1 MIKFFEKNKIAAV
14 YIPLVIYWMVLL
26 TATSLPSQDLPKV
39 GVSDKIEHFS
49 AYLILAVL
57 LNLTLLVQN
66 KFETL
71 RKYPSLS
78 TLTIIAFYALID
90 ELHQLFIPGRDCEA
104 LDWVADFIGA
114 ILGIILI
121 NIILNFTK
129 AQLTKKS

>member
-1 MIKFFEKNKIAAV
+1 MIRFFEKNKIVAV
-14 YIPLVIYWMVLL
+14 YIPLIIYWLVLL
-26 TATSLPSQDLPKV
+26 TATSLPSKDLPNT

-57 LNLTLLVQN
+57 LNLTLVVQN

-71 RKYPSLS
+71 KKYPSLS

-90 ELHQLFIPGRDCEA
+90 ELHQLYIPGRDCEA

-114 ILGIILI
+114 ILGIVLI
-121 NIILNFTK
+121 NIIFNFTK
-129 AQLTKKS
+129 TQFARKS

>member
-14 YIPLVIYWMVLL
+14 YIPLIIYWIVLL
-26 TATSLPSQDLPKV
+26 TATSLPSQDLPNV

-57 LNLTLLVQN
+57 LNLTLIVQN

-71 RKYPSLS
+71 RKYSSLS
-78 TLTIIAFYALID
+78 TLTIIAFYALFD

-129 AQLTKKS
+129 TQLARKN